1 MNWKSE
7 KGYTGID
14 IATSVVV
21 LFIFISLIASL
32 SYRFNRSAKEIEL
45 KAQAIDKAVE
55 EIEIEKRTLTFD
67 EIKNIGNTGKE
78 EYTQKGRTIDSKFLK
93 KVYVQDYANIANT
106 TKKTGIVKK
115 VTVEISYFFGEK
127 RQTISLSTILSKES

>member
-21 LFIFISLIASL
+21 LFLFISLIASL

-45 KAQAIDKAVE
+45 KAQAIDKAVT
-55 EIEIEKRTLTFD
+55 EIESEKRTLTF
-67 EIKNIGNTGKE
+67 EKIKDKGNIGKE
-78 EYTQKGRTIDSKFLK
+78 IHLEESLDSKFLK
-93 KVYVQDYANIANT
+93 KVYVEDYAHIVNG
-106 TKKTGIVKK
+106 KKLGNVKK

-127 RQTISLSTILSKES
+127 RQIISLSTIVSKES

>member
-45 KAQAIDKAVE
+45 KAQAIDIAVSE
-55 EIEIEKRTLTFD
+55 MEDEKNTLDFD
-67 EIKNIGNTGKE
+67 KIKNIGNIREE
-78 EYTQKGRTIDSKFLK
+78 EYQKDAIESKFLK
-93 KVYVQDYANIANT
+93 KVLVQDYASIVSGKNT
-106 TKKTGIVKK
+106 GLVKK
-115 VTVEISYFFGEK
+115 VTVEISYYFGNE
-127 RQTISLSTILSKES
+127 RQQIRLSTIVSKES